1 MHFSEYILIN
11 VKLDLQMVYTNT
23 VRYIAKCRE
32 ENTSDYVYPFIFLR
46 FCCLKY
52 MICSWKVQV

>member
-1 MHFSEYILIN
+1 
-11 VKLDLQMVYTNT
+11 MVYTNT